1 MHVVTVFIDIAEVMR
16 MDFTPADK
24 ARILVEA
31 LPYIQEFYG
40 KTIVI
45 KYGGNAMVSN
55 ELKEQV
61 IQDIVLMKYVGMR
74 PVIVHGG
81 GPDITNFLKKVGK
94 QSEFVSGLRVTDEET
109 VQIAEMVLVGKINTE
124 IVSLL
129 NEAGVKAV
137 GLSGK
142 DAELLKAKKKYAV
155 VHENGTTREVDIGFV
170 GAVEEVNT
178 DILNDLLERN
188 YIPVI
193 APIGVGEH
201 HESFNINADYV
212 AAEVAG
218 ALKAEKL
225 LLLTDIEGIYGDYN
239 DKSTFI
245 STLKQLDAR
254 KMIEAGT
261 IAGGMIPKVEA
272 CLSSLEAGTGKTHII
287 DGRQPHSLILEVFTP
302 QGIGTQV
309 VK

>member
-1 MHVVTVFIDIAEVMR
+1 MSFLAE
-16 MDFTPADK
+16 DK
-24 ARILVEA
+24 ASVLVEA
-31 LPYIQEFYG
+31 LPYIKHFYG

-45 KYGGNAMVSN
+45 KYGGNAMIN
-55 ELKEQV
+55 DELKAKV
-61 IQDIVLMKYVGMR
+61 IQDIVLMKFVGMR

-81 GPDITNFLKKVGK
+81 GPDITEFLKKVGK
-94 QSEFVSGLRVTDEET
+94 ETEFVSGLRVTDEET

-129 NEAGVKAV
+129 NHNGVKAV

-142 DAELLKAKKKYAV
+142 DAELIKAQKHLAV
-155 VHENGTTREVDIGFV
+155 VHENGIQRKVDIGFV
-170 GAVEEVNT
+170 GDVKKINT
-178 DILNDLLERN
+178 EILNDLLDQD

-193 APIGVGEH
+193 APIGVGKGN
-201 HESFNINADYV
+201 ESYNINADYV

-218 ALKAEKL
+218 ALEAEKL
-225 LLLTDIEGIYGDYN
+225 LLLTDIEGIYRDYH

-245 STLKQLDAR
+245 STLTQQEAR
-254 KMIEAGT
+254 NMIHDGT

-272 CLSSLEAGTGKTHII
+272 CLRSLEAGAGKTHII

-302 QGIGTQV
+302 QGIGTEV